1 MNRQEAENYVYQSYL
16 KAAQF
21 QDSQIKDEFKRKPQF
36 SKNIIEELSGTPC
49 VVVTGSKGKGSVSCM
64 IAQILQSEKKVGLMT
79 SPHLVNFCER
89 FKMNGK
95 DMSDEEFIRHI
106 ELVKSPFDL
115 VENEITQQE
124 CISPMGIQAAVA
136 LSYFREQ
143 QTEFNVFECG
153 KGAQYDDVNNI
164 VHDYA
169 VINSIFLEHTRE
181 LGMTLAEIAENKS
194 AVINGNQK
202 CVYVAEQNPE
212 VLEII
217 RKRAAEKNVILKVYG
232 EDFYAQNIRF
242 ANTGMIFDVII
253 GSNFFQEISVPLL
266 GEHQAR
272 NAALALAI
280 GFDILDFVNMDAIKI
295 KLKQID
301 WPGRMEVLSSKPFV
315 MLDACINRESC
326 IELRKVAKE
335 LKLEKV
341 TAIVGIPDDKD
352 YLGVIKEI
360 NVISDQIILTK
371 SQNPHYQF
379 TDKQSEKLKKEG
391 IPFLH
396 FENIEEA
403 LNSAMKKGM
412 PTIILGTTSLISEVK
427 KLQYKQN
434 INGSYGEDQ

>member
-16 KAAQF
+16 KAARF
-21 QDSQIKDEFKRKPQF
+21 QDSQIKDAFKRKPQF
-36 SKNIIEELSGTPC
+36 SKKIIEELSGTPC
-49 VVVTGSKGKGSVSCM
+49 VVVTGSKGKGSISSM

-89 FKMNGK
+89 FKVNGQ
-95 DMSDEEFIRHI
+95 DISDEEFIHHI
-106 ELVKSPFDL
+106 EQVKRSFDL
-115 VENEITQQE
+115 VENELAQQE

-143 QTEFNVFECG
+143 QTKFNVFECG
-153 KGAQYDDVNNI
+153 KGAKYDDVNNI
-164 VHDYA
+164 LHDYA

-181 LGMTLAEIAENKS
+181 LGTTLAEIAKNKS

-217 RKRAAEKNVILKVYG
+217 RKRAAEKKVILKVYG

-242 ANTGMIFDVII
+242 AHIGMVFDVVI
-253 GSNFFQEISVPLL
+253 GSDSFQEIHIPLL

-272 NAALALAI
+272 NAALAMAV
-280 GFDILDFVNMDAIKI
+280 GMDILNHFDVDAVKI

-301 WPGRMEVLSSKPFV
+301 WPGRMEVLSSNPFL
-315 MLDACINRESC
+315 MLDACINRESAKEVC
-326 IELRKVAKE
+326 KVMKE
-335 LKLEKV
+335 LKLEKI
-341 TAIVGIPDDKD
+341 TAVVGIPDDKD

-360 NVISDQIILTK
+360 SVISDQIILTK

-379 TDKQSEKLKKEG
+379 TDKQSENLKKEG
-391 IPFLH
+391 IPFLC

-412 PTIILGTTSLISEVK
+412 PTVIVGTTSLISEVK
-427 KLQYKQN
+427 KLQSK
-434 INGSYGEDQ
+434 

>member
-280 GFDILDFVNMDAIKI
+280 GLDILDFVNIDAIKI

>member
-143 QTEFNVFECG
+143 QTKFNVFECG

-280 GFDILDFVNMDAIKI
+280 GLDILDFVNIDAIKI

>member
-16 KAAQF
+16 KAARF
-21 QDSQIKDEFKRKPQF
+21 QDFQIKDEFKRKPQL
-36 SKNIIEELSGTPC
+36 SKKIIEELSDTPC
-49 VVVTGSKGKGSVSCM
+49 VVVTGSKGKGSISSM

-79 SPHLVNFCER
+79 SPHLVDFCER
-89 FKMNGK
+89 FKVNGK
-95 DMSDEEFIRHI
+95 DMSDEKFIHHI
-106 ELVKSPFDL
+106 EQVKKSFDL
-115 VENEITQQE
+115 VENEIAQQE

-143 QTEFNVFECG
+143 QTQFNVFECG
-153 KGAQYDDVNNI
+153 KGAKYDDVNNI

-217 RKRAAEKNVILKVYG
+217 RKRAAEKNVMLKVYG
-232 EDFYAQNIRF
+232 EDFYAQNICF
-242 ANTGMIFDVII
+242 TNTGMVFDVVI
-253 GSNFFQEISVPLL
+253 GSSLFQEISIPLL

-272 NAALALAI
+272 NTALALAV
-280 GFDILDFVNMDAIKI
+280 GLDILDYVNMDEIKI
-295 KLKQID
+295 KLKQLD

-326 IELRKVAKE
+326 IELCKVAKE

-352 YLGVIKEI
+352 YLGVIKE
-360 NVISDQIILTK
+360 VSLISDQIILTK

-379 TDKQSEKLKKEG
+379 TNKQSENLKKEG
-391 IPFLH
+391 ISFFY

-403 LNSAMKKGM
+403 LHGAMKKGM

-427 KLQYKQN
+427 KLQCKLKN
-434 INGSYGEDQ
+434 NGYGEWQ

>member
-280 GFDILDFVNMDAIKI
+280 GLDILDFVNIDAIKI

-403 LNSAMKKGM
+403 LDSAMKKGM

>member
-280 GFDILDFVNMDAIKI
+280 GLDILDFVNIDAIKI

-335 LKLEKV
+335 LKLGKV

-434 INGSYGEDQ
+434 INDSYGEDQ

>member
-89 FKMNGK
+89 FKVNGK

-106 ELVKSPFDL
+106 ELIKSPFDL

-217 RKRAAEKNVILKVYG
+217 RKRAAEKNVMLKVYG
-232 EDFYAQNIRF
+232 EDFYVQNLRF
-242 ANTGMIFDVII
+242 AKTGMIFDVVI
-253 GSNFFQEISVPLL
+253 GSNFFQEINVPLL

-280 GFDILDFVNMDAIKI
+280 GLDILDFVNMDAIKI
-295 KLKQID
+295 KLKQIN

-341 TAIVGIPDDKD
+341 TAIAGIPDDKD

-403 LNSAMKKGM
+403 LDSAMKKGM

-434 INGSYGEDQ
+434 INGSYGEYQ

>member
-49 VVVTGSKGKGSVSCM
+49 VVVTGSKGKGSLSCM

-124 CISPMGIQAAVA
+124 CISPMGIQAAGA

-217 RKRAAEKNVILKVYG
+217 RKRAAEKNIILKVYG

-280 GFDILDFVNMDAIKI
+280 GLDILDFVNIDAIKI

-434 INGSYGEDQ
+434 INGSYGEYQ